1 MKFTIITLFPDLYQG
16 FLQHSIIKNA
26 LQKKIISIEILDLRQ
41 FGIGKHKQVDDYQFG
56 GGAGMVLMAPIVVAA
71 IESVQTTSSK
81 TFLLSPQ
88 GQTWQQQ
95 KAIKMSKES
104 HIILVC
110 GHYEGFDERIRDY
123 VDGEISIGDFIT
135 TGGELPAMIVVDSI
149 ARLIPGVIS
158 EKAHIMESFTDG
170 LLDHPV
176 YTKPL
181 VFRGNKVPDVLLS
194 GHHSNIKEW
203 RHRQS
208 IIKTQT
214 KRPDLILKQKRKAY
228 NYEHESN

>member
-95 KAIKMSKES
+95 RAIKMSQES
-104 HIILVC
+104 NIILVC

-214 KRPDLILKQKRKAY
+214 KRPDLILKQKKKGL
-228 NYEHESN
+228 

>member
-16 FLQHSIIKNA
+16 FLQHSIIKKA

-71 IESVQTTSSK
+71 IESVQTISSK

-95 KAIKMSKES
+95 RAIKMSKES

-214 KRPDLILKQKRKAY
+214 KRPDLILKQKKKGL
-228 NYEHESN
+228 

>member
-26 LQKKIISIEILDLRQ
+26 LQKKIIGIEILDLRQ

-95 KAIKMSKES
+95 IAIKMSKES

-214 KRPDLILKQKRKAY
+214 KRPDLILKQKKKGL
-228 NYEHESN
+228 

>member
-71 IESVQTTSSK
+71 IESVQTISSK

-95 KAIKMSKES
+95 RAIKMSKES

-214 KRPDLILKQKRKAY
+214 KRPDLILKQKKKGL
-228 NYEHESN
+228 